1 MYPVSYF
8 LTEDTRMS
16 KAWFITGTSTGF
28 GRDLTE
34 QLLARGDRV
43 AATLRRPEALGDL
56 AAAHGDRLWVR
67 RLDVTDTAAIRAVVN
82 AAFAELGRIDVVVSN
97 AGYGLLGAAEELTDE
112 QIEQQLQTNVV
123 GSIQLARAV
132 LPHLRAQGGGKI
144 LQVSTMGGQI
154 AFPGMSLY
162 HASKWAI
169 EGFFD
174 SVGQEVAP
182 FGIQTCLVE
191 PGGARTDFAGR
202 SLAMAPANHVYAGTP
217 ASHVREI
224 AASRPTSA
232 VPGDVHKMV
241 RAMIAA
247 ADAAET
253 PRRLLLGSDAYRL
266 VQAALADRLAFVEAQ
281 HDLTVST
288 DADADDYTY
297 RRLEAEATY

>member
-1 MYPVSYF
+1 
-8 LTEDTRMS
+8 MS
-16 KAWFITGTSTGF
+16 KTWFITGTSSGF

-43 AATLRRPEALGDL
+43 AATLRRPEALDDL
-56 AAAHGDRLWVR
+56 AERDGDRLWVR
-67 RLDVTDTAAIRAVVN
+67 ALDVTDTAAIRAVVD

-112 QIEQQLQTNVV
+112 QIEHQLRTNVV
-123 GSIQLARAV
+123 GSIQLARAA

-144 LQVSTMGGQI
+144 LQLSTMGGQI

-191 PGGARTDFAGR
+191 PGGARTDFSGR
-202 SLAMAPANHVYAGTP
+202 SLTMPPASDAYAGTP
-217 ASHVREI
+217 AAHLREV
-224 AASRPTSA
+224 AATRPTA
-232 VPGDVHKMV
+232 AIPGDVHKMV
-241 RAMIAA
+241 RAMIDA

-253 PRRLLLGSDAYRL
+253 PRRLLLGSDAYAL
-266 VQAALADRLAFVEAQ
+266 VHAALADRLAFVEAQ
-281 HDLTVST
+281 HDLSVST
-288 DADADDYTY
+288 DADDY
-297 RRLEAEATY
+297 APAAV

>member
-1 MYPVSYF
+1 MAK
-8 LTEDTRMS
+8 T
-16 KAWFITGTSTGF
+16 WFITGTSTGF

-34 QLLARGDRV
+34 QLRARGDRV
-43 AATLRRPEALGDL
+43 AATLRRPETLDDL
-56 AAAHGDRLWVR
+56 AARYGDHLWVR
-67 RLDVTDTAAIRAVVN
+67 RLDVTDTAAIRTVVD

-97 AGYGLLGAAEELTDE
+97 AGYGLLGAAEELSDE
-112 QIEQQLQTNVV
+112 QIEDQLQTNVV

-144 LQVSTMGGQI
+144 LQLSTMGGQM
-154 AFPGMSLY
+154 AYPGMSLY

-182 FGIQTCLVE
+182 FGIQVCLVE

-202 SLAMAPANHVYAGTP
+202 SLTMGPAKAEYAGTP
-217 ASHVREI
+217 ASYVREM
-224 AASRPTSA
+224 AGSRPRSA
-232 VPGDVHKMV
+232 IPGDVHKMV
-241 RAMIAA
+241 RAMIDA

-266 VQAALADRLAFVEAQ
+266 VHTALADRLAFVEAQ
-281 HDLTVST
+281 HDLSVST
-288 DADADDYTY
+288 DADDY
-297 RRLEAEATY
+297 APAAH